1 MATVRYRIPDEPRP
15 TGLVK
20 YAVDPMWPLLACMLG
35 GNGIGLLW
43 FAFNT
48 RALGS
53 VSALREY
60 GYVLASPLAC
70 VAVFLAIASGV
81 ESHWLSG
88 DASVKYA
95 ELAYPAVKLTL
106 AYLLYLSQSRSAE
119 LLAHYGGVLR
129 NGAVGLFGAF
139 LLAHNVIDKLELPRF
154 LQQALR

>member
-15 TGLVK
+15 TGLVR

-35 GNGIGLLW
+35 GNAIGLLW

-53 VSALREY
+53 VSAAREWAY
-60 GYVLASPLAC
+60 IAASLAGCMLVHFALQDAYTRGWLVDATVPYAVLA
-70 VAVFLAIASGV
+70 F
-81 ESHWLSG
+81 
-88 DASVKYA
+88 
-95 ELAYPAVKLTL
+95 PALKITL
-106 AYLLYLSQSRSAE
+106 AYLLYISQARSAE

-139 LLAHNVIDKLELPRF
+139 LLAHNVIDKLELPLF

>member
-35 GNGIGLLW
+35 GNAIGLLW

-60 GYVLASPLAC
+60 GHVLLSPLAC

-81 ESHWLSG
+81 DSHWLPSE
-88 DASVKYA
+88 ASVAYA
-95 ELAYPAVKLTL
+95 ALAYPAVKLTI
-106 AYLLYLSQSRSAE
+106 AYLLYLSQARSAE
-119 LLAHYGGVLR
+119 LLVHYGGVLR

-139 LLAHNVIDKLELPRF
+139 LLAHNVIDKLPIPRLF
-154 LQQALR
+154 DEALR

>member
-53 VSALREY
+53 VSAAREY
-60 GYVLASPLAC
+60 GYALFSPLAC
-70 VAVFLAIASGV
+70 VAVFFAIASGV
-81 ESHWLSG
+81 ESHWLASE
-88 DASVKYA
+88 ASVEYA
-95 ELAYPAVKLTL
+95 KLAYPAVKLTF
-106 AYLLYLSQSRSAE
+106 AYLLYLSQARSAE
-119 LLAHYGGVLR
+119 LLAHYGGELR
-129 NGAVGLFGAF
+129 NGAIGLFACF
-139 LLAHNVIDKLELPRF
+139 LLSRNVIDGMLLPR
-154 LQQALR
+154 LLDEALR